1 MSLKTILHFYR
12 IVLRYFKYFLTII
25 KIYSQKSSINLFKYN
40 KKVLF
45 GLTKNL
51 KDSLM
56 YAIIKHSGKQYKVSE
71 GDYLNL
77 DRFEAEKKD
86 TIEITDILAVN
97 DGNLKVG
104 APFVEGAKVVLEVI
118 NLGKDKKVVI
128 YKKRRR
134 KDSKL
139 KRGFRR
145 QFTRV
150 KVISIKA

>member
-1 MSLKTILHFYR
+1 
-12 IVLRYFKYFLTII
+12 
-25 KIYSQKSSINLFKYN
+25 
-40 KKVLF
+40 
-45 GLTKNL
+45 
-51 KDSLM
+51 M